1 MSSPRED
8 HPPPEERL
16 PVEEAIAPPTTVSG
30 ILRRLGPGLIIAGS
44 IVGSGEL
51 IATTKTGAEA
61 GFWLLWL
68 IIVGCV
74 IKVFV
79 QVELGRDAVVRGKTT
94 MDALAE
100 VPGPGLPGRG
110 NWLVWYYFLMF
121 AASVGQL
128 GGIVGG
134 VGQALAISV
143 PLTAQGRA
151 YNQYVE
157 LETKLAVARAEQ
169 RLAAEKTRSAP
180 QAAGS
185 ADARPAE
192 ETAAGDTQTDDRN
205 TARQPLS
212 RQEAL
217 AQRVDALEKELA
229 RRGPRPR
236 PGPDDRLWAA
246 IVSVIT
252 SGLLLVGHYSLI
264 QNVTTAMVALF
275 TFVTVANV
283 VAIQWTAAWAITPQD
298 VAEGLSFRLPPQH
311 APGSQTALATALKTF
326 GIIGVGASELVAYP
340 YWCLEKG
347 YARFTGRRDASP
359 QWAQRARGWM
369 NVMRW
374 DAWCSMGVYTV
385 ATVAFYLLGAAIL
398 GRTGLNPTGNE
409 LIRTLG
415 VMYEPVFGR
424 WAEVLF
430 LLGAFAVLYST
441 FFVANAGH
449 ARVVTDGLRVVGL
462 VGASPAVQQRWK
474 RLLSGGLP
482 LVCLGVYVFVPTTP
496 DQLVLLSGM
505 MQALMLPMLSAAA
518 IYFRYYRCD
527 ERLRPG
533 RLWDLFLWLSSLGML
548 VAGSWLAYSE
558 VRSFAAKFRSPP
570 AALAVPHPPERFSS
584 A

>member
-1 MSSPRED
+1 MTRS
-8 HPPPEERL
+8 PPPSATIDE
-16 PVEEAIAPPTTVSG
+16 VTQPPQTVLG

-51 IATTKTGAEA
+51 IGTTKTGAEA

-100 VPGPGLPGRG
+100 VPGPAIPRRG
-110 NWLVWYYFLMF
+110 NWLVWYYFIMF
-121 AASVGQL
+121 AASIGQL

-134 VGQALAISV
+134 VGQALAISL
-143 PLTAQGRA
+143 PLTQQGRR
-151 YNQYVE
+151 YNEYVE

-169 RLAAEKTRSAP
+169 RLARQQAEKA
-180 QAAGS
+180 QS
-185 ADARPAE
+185 ADGGSGEPSSV
-192 ETAAGDTQTDDRN
+192 QDR
-205 TARQPLS
+205 
-212 RQEAL
+212 
-217 AQRVDALEKELA
+217 RVADLEQELA
-229 RRGPRPR
+229 SRGPRPR
-236 PGPDDRLWAA
+236 PGLDDRLWAA
-246 IVSVIT
+246 LVSLVT
-252 SGLLLVGHYSLI
+252 AALLLVGHYTLI

-283 VAIQWTAAWAITPQD
+283 VAIQWIRTWAISPQD
-298 VAEGLSFRLPPQH
+298 VLDGLSFRLPPQH
-311 APGSQTALATALKTF
+311 ASGSQTALATALKTF
-326 GIIGVGASELVAYP
+326 GIIGVGATELVAYP

-347 YARFTGRRDASP
+347 YARFTGPRDDSP
-359 QWAQRARGWM
+359 QWAERARGWM
-369 NVMRW
+369 NVMRY
-374 DAWCSMGVYTV
+374 DAWYSMVVYTI

-398 GRTGLNPTGNE
+398 GRSGLNPTGNE
-409 LIRTLG
+409 LIRTLS

-424 WAEVLF
+424 WAEVMF

-449 ARVVTDGLRVVGL
+449 ARVVTDGLRVIGL
-462 VGASPAVQQRWK
+462 VADDEAVQRWWK
-474 RLLSGGLP
+474 RGLSGGLP
-482 LVCLGVYVFVPTTP
+482 LACLAVYVLVPSTP

-518 IYFRYYRCD
+518 IYFRYFRCD
-527 ERLRPG
+527 PRIRPG
-533 RLWDLFLWLSSLGML
+533 RLWDVCLWLSSLGML
-548 VAGSWLAYSE
+548 LAGTYLAYGE
-558 VRSFAAKFRSPP
+558 VRSFVVKLRRPPP
-570 AALAVPHPPERFSS
+570 AASAVQPPDRFSS

>member
-1 MSSPRED
+1 MTLAPTPRSAIDEVVQ
-8 HPPPEERL
+8 PP
-16 PVEEAIAPPTTVSG
+16 ATVLG

-100 VPGPGLPGRG
+100 VPGPAIPRRG

-121 AASVGQL
+121 AASIGQL

-143 PLTAQGRA
+143 PLTRQGRS
-151 YNQYVE
+151 YNAYVE

-169 RLAAEKTRSAP
+169 RLAQRQAGLATGAEGGSLVE
-180 QAAGS
+180 AARER
-185 ADARPAE
+185 DRQVAR
-192 ETAAGDTQTDDRN
+192 
-205 TARQPLS
+205 
-212 RQEAL
+212 
-217 AQRVDALEKELA
+217 LEQELA
-229 RRGPRPR
+229 ARGQRPR
-236 PGPDDRLWAA
+236 PGLDDRLWAA
-246 IVSVIT
+246 LVSVVT
-252 SGLLLVGHYSLI
+252 AGLLLVGHYTLI

-283 VAIQWTAAWAITPQD
+283 VALQWTATWAITPQD
-298 VAEGLSFRLPPQH
+298 VMDGLSFRLPPQH

-326 GIIGVGASELVAYP
+326 GIIGVGATELVAYP

-347 YARFTGRRDASP
+347 YARFTGPRDDSP
-359 QWAQRARGWM
+359 QWAERARGWM
-369 NVMRW
+369 NVMRY
-374 DAWCSMGVYTV
+374 DAWCSMVVYTI

-449 ARVVTDGLRVVGL
+449 ARVVTDGLRVMGL
-462 VGASPAVQQRWK
+462 VAGDAAVQRWWK
-474 RLLSGGLP
+474 RGLSGLLP
-482 LVCLGVYVFVPTTP
+482 LVCLTVYVLVPSTP

-518 IYFRYYRCD
+518 IYFRYFRCD
-527 ERLRPG
+527 ERIRPG
-533 RLWDLFLWLSSLGML
+533 RLWDACLWLSSLGML
-548 VAGSWLAYSE
+548 VAGTYLAYGE
-558 VRSFAAKFRSPP
+558 VRSFAAKFRRPPP
-570 AALAVPHPPERFSS
+570 AAAAVHAPGRFSS

>member
-1 MSSPRED
+1 MSLASPSRPAIDEVVQ
-8 HPPPEERL
+8 PPQ
-16 PVEEAIAPPTTVSG
+16 TVLG

-94 MDALAE
+94 MEALAE
-100 VPGPGLPGRG
+100 VPGPAIPRRG

-121 AASVGQL
+121 AASIGQL

-134 VGQALAISV
+134 VGQALAISL
-143 PLTAQGRA
+143 PLTQQGRT

-169 RLAAEKTRSAP
+169 RLAREKAR
-180 QAAGS
+180 QAATPDGDAG
-185 ADARPAE
+185 ADFVRQRDREVARLE
-192 ETAAGDTQTDDRN
+192 QDLAA
-205 TARQPLS
+205 
-212 RQEAL
+212 
-217 AQRVDALEKELA
+217 
-229 RRGPRPR
+229 RGPRPR

-246 IVSVIT
+246 LVSVIT
-252 SGLLLVGHYSLI
+252 AGLLLVGHYSLI

-283 VAIQWTAAWAITPQD
+283 VALQWTTTWAISPQD
-298 VAEGLSFRLPPQH
+298 VADGLSFRLPPQH
-311 APGSQTALATALKTF
+311 AAGSQTALATALKTF
-326 GIIGVGASELVAYP
+326 GIIGVGATELVAYP

-347 YARFTGRRDASP
+347 YARFTGPRDDSP
-359 QWAQRARGWM
+359 QWAARARGWM
-369 NVMRW
+369 NVMRY
-374 DAWCSMGVYTV
+374 DAWCSMVVYTI

-449 ARVVTDGLRVVGL
+449 ARVVTDGLGVMGL
-462 VGASPAVQQRWK
+462 VANDPAVQRWWK
-474 RLLSGGLP
+474 RGLSGGLP
-482 LVCLGVYVFVPTTP
+482 LVCLAVYVLVPSTP

-527 ERLRPG
+527 PRIRPG
-533 RLWDLFLWLSSLGML
+533 RLWDACLWISSVGML
-548 VAGSWLAYSE
+548 VAGTYLAYGE
-558 VRSFAAKFRSPP
+558 VRSFAAKLRRPTP
-570 AALAVPHPPERFSS
+570 AAAAAQFPPDRFSS